1 MKAQR
6 QGGRGE
12 PARDHPGI
20 SRLPEVAHSQS
31 VHLFLPVE
39 CDRQL
44 FGPRGEIV
52 SPPGSPDGRN
62 AKSCR
67 VFISV
72 APQARIA
79 IRALASD
86 VGTASE
92 RTNTNYVLVR
102 SPGWGQEWGD
112 F

>member
-1 MKAQR
+1 M
-6 QGGRGE
+6 
-12 PARDHPGI
+12 
-20 SRLPEVAHSQS
+20 VHSQPIC
-31 VHLFLPVE
+31 LFLPVE

-52 SPPGSPDGRN
+52 SPQRSPDGRN
-62 AKSCR
+62 ARSCR
-67 VFISV
+67 FFISV

-86 VGTASE
+86 MGTASE
-92 RTNTNYVLVR
+92 RINANYISVR
-102 SPGWGQEWGD
+102 SSGWGQKWGD

>member
-1 MKAQR
+1 MKAQQ
-6 QGGRGE
+6 QGGK
-12 PARDHPGI
+12 
-20 SRLPEVAHSQS
+20 SQS
-31 VHLFLPVE
+31 GNTLVSVVSLRGPTPSLSLFLHAE

-52 SPPGSPDGRN
+52 RPSLNPDGKK
-62 AKSCR
+62 AGTCK

-86 VGTASE
+86 MGTASE
-92 RTNTNYVLVR
+92 GTNANYVSVR
-102 SPGWGQEWGD
+102 PPGWGHKWGD
-112 F
+112 LLI

>member
-1 MKAQR
+1 MCVC
-6 QGGRGE
+6 GGGE
-12 PARDHPGI
+12 SARDHPGI
-20 SRLPEVAHSQS
+20 ISLPLVVHSQPIL
-31 VHLFLPVE
+31 LFLPVE

-52 SPPGSPDGRN
+52 SPQRRPDGRN
-62 AKSCR
+62 ARSCR
-67 VFISV
+67 LFISV

-86 VGTASE
+86 MGTASE
-92 RTNTNYVLVR
+92 GINANYVSVR
-102 SPGWGQEWGD
+102 SPRWRQKQGD